1 MSDAAVWTRDQVVPG
16 LRDAFDFT
24 ISDRDME
31 AFAALSGDWNPL
43 HTDTAFATAQG
54 LAGRAVYGALLIAK
68 LSQLIGMR
76 LPGRDSMWA
85 SVMLR
90 FHAPLYVGETAT
102 AEGEVTTM
110 SRSTG
115 LVEMKLTI
123 RVGDRVLAKGKAEV
137 ILVAR

>member
-24 ISDRDME
+24 VSMADMD

-54 LAGRAVYGALLIAK
+54 LTGRVVYGALLIAK

-102 AEGEVTTM
+102 AEGAVTIM
-110 SRSTG
+110 SKSTG
-115 LVEMKLTI
+115 LVEMTLTI
-123 RVGDRVLAKGKAEV
+123 RTGDRILAKGKAEV
-137 ILVAR
+137 VLVAR